1 MTLIIVQVDGCVNQV
16 YTIGMIK
23 EKITQLEANPPLG
36 QLLLQAFRWFDK
48 SLLLTLADRDWP
60 QLSHSQSLIFAYL
73 DRQGTRISEL
83 ARRIGVSR
91 QAVHKTVRELEALGL
106 VTLRHDPSNRSAK
119 LVTLTKRGQANID
132 AAIDAFE
139 DIEDE
144 LASRIGESLVDNL
157 RLTLACEWGKPAAVV
172 KRAK

>member
-1 MTLIIVQVDGCVNQV
+1 M
-16 YTIGMIK
+16 
-23 EKITQLEANPPLG
+23 G

-48 SLLLTLADRDWP
+48 GLLLTLVDRGWP

-73 DRQGTRISEL
+73 DRPGTRISEL

-91 QAVHKTVRELEALGL
+91 QAVHKTVRELQKLEL
-106 VTLRHDPSNRSAK
+106 VTLRSDPSNRSAK
-119 LVTLTKRGQANID
+119 LVTMTETGQANID
-132 AAIDAFE
+132 AAIDAFA

-157 RLTLACEWGKPAAVV
+157 RLALAYEWGKPVAVV
-172 KRAK
+172 KKAR